1 MFMQKKW
8 KIESLSALPLCQWKD
23 AECTK
28 HFWRFTAKQHLTNNW
43 STRGCKKKQRQQP
56 KKQNMKWLHTDPPT
70 RSPEISN
77 GCESLLLQSP
87 NLHQCWNPGASRDS
101 RCLESQF
108 IFHFFF
114 IFLVVF
120 LCFKTPIDSSCFG
133 ECCEAH
139 LLQLQPTFYQHE
151 GFFGWT
157 CPLKSEEM
165 LQSQTVR
172 FSGQSGYI
180 SSPFSEHFKVRLF
193 NILSF

>member
-1 MFMQKKW
+1 M

-77 GCESLLLQSP
+77 GCESLLLQSQ
-87 NLHQCWNPGASRDS
+87 NLHQCWDPGASRDS

-108 IFHFFF
+108 NFTFSLFFWLYF
-114 IFLVVF
+114 YVLKPRSTPVVLENAVKRIYFNFNRLSISMRFFL
-120 LCFKTPIDSSCFG
+120 G
-133 ECCEAH
+133 ERV
-139 LLQLQPTFYQHE
+139 L
-151 GFFGWT
+151 
-157 CPLKSEEM
+157 
-165 LQSQTVR
+165 
-172 FSGQSGYI
+172 
-180 SSPFSEHFKVRLF
+180 
-193 NILSF
+193 

>member
-1 MFMQKKW
+1 MSHYLLCLCVNGRMQ
-8 KIESLSALPLCQWKD
+8 SAPNISGGSQQNSISQTTE
-23 AECTK
+23 A
-28 HFWRFTAKQHLTNNW
+28 HRAV
-43 STRGCKKKQRQQP
+43 KKQRQQP

-151 GFFGWT
+151 GFFG
-157 CPLKSEEM
+157 
-165 LQSQTVR
+165 
-172 FSGQSGYI
+172 
-180 SSPFSEHFKVRLF
+180 
-193 NILSF
+193 